1 MTDAKFRYG
10 HLDDCWKVHYSRAI
24 ENQLDVSHLAFVHHN
39 TIGRGNK
46 TVANGPKVVWLD
58 ADTLQTSADNEVDTG
73 QHPKTS
79 DESVIRA
86 THLTF
91 RYPNIWMNTITDK
104 MRILAY
110 FVPVDEENCVLSVRF
125 YTKMTGIGW
134 LDGIIAWIGNWA
146 ELVADLACF
155 QLALFERVVFALDI
169 GVAFAVFPQDKRVVE
184 TQRPKK
190 TARRINERLLMADKP
205 IIEYRRRRE
214 ELQMASEEEQAV

>member
-1 MTDAKFRYG
+1 M
-10 HLDDCWKVHYSRAI
+10 
-24 ENQLDVSHLAFVHHN
+24 SHLAFVHPN
-39 TIGRGNK
+39 TIGRGNR
-46 TVANGPKVVWLD
+46 TLVNGPKVVWKD
-58 ADTLQTSADNEVDTG
+58 ENTLQTSADNEVDTG

-146 ELVADLACF
+146 DLIV
-155 QLALFERVVFALDI
+155 ER
-169 GVAFAVFPQDKRVVE
+169 QDKRVVE